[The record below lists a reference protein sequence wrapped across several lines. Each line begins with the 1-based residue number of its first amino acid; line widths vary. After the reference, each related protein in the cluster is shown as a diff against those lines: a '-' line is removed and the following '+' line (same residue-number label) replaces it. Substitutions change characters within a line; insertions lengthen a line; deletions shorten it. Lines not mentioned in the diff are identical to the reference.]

1 MDINVKEITFKYGI
15 DSEDHWTVTDR
26 YLKGNIKVNVSKNV
40 GKVLYKYLQFNEEID
55 IPLSH
60 LPKELREKFISLFEE
75 VEEYIKSNV
84 ED

>member
-15 DSEDHWTVTDR
+15 DSEDHWTVKDR
-26 YLKGNIKVNVSKNV
+26 YLKGIIKVNVSKNV

-60 LPKELREKFISLFEE
+60 LPEELREKFISLFEE
-75 VEEYIKSNV
+75 IEEFIKSNV